1 MKKWIRITAIF
12 STLLLMLVGNSY
24 VLNAKS
30 IENDDVSITITV
42 AQDQDNIDITGTI
55 SNQGDEQITNGTL
68 EITNPN
74 ERKLKGGNL
83 MVEDLVLDTHR
94 SYQTEVIV
102 KKEDE
107 PSQSII
113 MIIPFFLSLFDIVHT
128 FGSFDLIG
136 VSFAI
141 SFVLSFDI

>member
-55 SNQGDEQITNGTL
+55 SNQGDEQITNGTS

-74 ERKLKGGNL
+74 E
-83 MVEDLVLDTHR
+83 
-94 SYQTEVIV
+94 
-102 KKEDE
+102 
-107 PSQSII
+107 
-113 MIIPFFLSLFDIVHT
+113 
-128 FGSFDLIG
+128 
-136 VSFAI
+136 
-141 SFVLSFDI
+141 